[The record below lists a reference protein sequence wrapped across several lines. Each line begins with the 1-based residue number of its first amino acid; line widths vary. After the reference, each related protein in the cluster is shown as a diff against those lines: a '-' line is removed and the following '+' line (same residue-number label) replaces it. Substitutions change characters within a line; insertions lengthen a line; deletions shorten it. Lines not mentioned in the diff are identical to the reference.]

1 MADHPT
7 IVFCLTGKHLE
18 MFQEE
23 IPILSSYAPQLGC
36 GFCHH
41 YSSMKSIYQIQIIY
55 RTFIHI
61 NKPKSLF
68 LKHLITLI
76 TFFKVSKANMC

>member
-1 MADHPT
+1 
-7 IVFCLTGKHLE
+7 
-18 MFQEE
+18 
-23 IPILSSYAPQLGC
+23 
-36 GFCHH
+36 
-41 YSSMKSIYQIQIIY
+41 MKSIYQIQIIY